1 VKPANRAAA
10 GSLYLLSGLLR
21 CGVCGGNMSVTGGGK
36 DGRRYACSRHSAMGS
51 TVCANSLSIKT
62 TVADQVIATEIRER
76 LATPA
81 KLEEAAEI
89 MREELAAALKDIPDR
104 ESEIRDALAQ
114 VDREIGNFVRAIGGG
129 IDASSVAEALKAAEA
144 KRDGLRDELAKVQTM
159 PKPADI
165 VLHPNSAQNM
175 IENLTGAFNVDV
187 SAAREALRHYLGPI
201 TMRPTEQNGIKA
213 YVAEGTIDATDALG
227 NTGNPGTWTR
237 TAYVSVVA
245 GPRYNLSGYLQRVGA
260 DFDVPHSE

>member
-1 VKPANRAAA
+1 MGVLDGMRVVEGSAFVAAP
-10 GSLYLLSGLLR
+10 L
-21 CGVCGGNMSVTGGGK
+21 GGMT
-36 DGRRYACSRHSAMGS
+36 
-51 TVCANSLSIKT
+51 
-62 TVADQVIATEIRER
+62 
-76 LATPA
+76 
-81 KLEEAAEI
+81 
-89 MREELAAALKDIPDR
+89 
-104 ESEIRDALAQ
+104 LAQ
-114 VDREIGNFVRAIGGG
+114 MGADVIRFDAIGGG